1 MRRRKFL
8 AWMASAMLLVAG
20 LLLVARQRLKER
32 LLATSLGQRTRE
44 AILGVDSSEGTA
56 NLTREEEASLWTL
69 ARAVLPSDSKE
80 SARVVVL
87 DRLRWRASTGPGYAS
102 EFRRALAF
110 LDAET
115 RKKHGGESRFGQLS
129 VPEAAALVGGLL
141 EGIVAYQLSAASRG
155 DILRLAVSPRFL
167 RRYRMRR
174 HLVNEILDS
183 YYRSPLGWT
192 RLGYRSFPGACAGI
206 VIYSQPPG
214 ATS

>member
-1 MRRRKFL
+1 MKRRKFL
-8 AWMASAMLLVAG
+8 AWLVSAVLLVVG
-20 LLLVARQRLKER
+20 MLLVARQRLKER
-32 LLATSLGQRTRE
+32 LLATSLGQRARE

-56 NLTREEEASLWTL
+56 SLTHEEEASLWAL
-69 ARAVLPSDSKE
+69 ARTVLPSDSRE
-80 SARVVVL
+80 PARVVVL
-87 DRLRWRASTGPGYAS
+87 DRLRWRASASPGYAS

-115 RKKHGGESRFGQLS
+115 RKQHGAASRFRELS
-129 VPEAAALVGGLL
+129 DPDAAALVGGLL

-155 DILRLAVSPRFL
+155 DVLRLALSPRFL
-167 RRYRMRR
+167 RQYRMRR
-174 HLVNEILDS
+174 HVVNEILDS

-214 ATS
+214 TPS